1 MVPSSEAL
9 VSIGLL
15 ERHLLAVAIE
25 NLVESGAVQVHSV
38 PREHP
43 CDGSYRSQGHTG
55 IPHVRAIHCSYVH
68 NPVAGS
74 GTASR
79 ERLLRR
85 STAPAAIYMSWWFC
99 GYSTNGLFRSIVSSF
114 PPT

>member
-1 MVPSSEAL
+1 MATLHSSGFQHPIPVVTRSCLFFLFADRFIPRLTRWETIRAVPAVVVPSSEAL

-43 CDGSYRSQGHTG
+43 VRRFVPFTRAHRDSARESYSLQ
-55 IPHVRAIHCSYVH
+55 
-68 NPVAGS
+68 
-74 GTASR
+74 
-79 ERLLRR
+79 
-85 STAPAAIYMSWWFC
+85 
-99 GYSTNGLFRSIVSSF
+99 
-114 PPT
+114 